1 MLYVGVKK
9 RAKVAVNQ
17 QQQQLAN
24 RLSDLLLQKNIIK
37 RNEICYC
44 NYFYVARHGKMS
56 IKVRFSL
63 QYEIITEGVVE
74 LSPVRVV
81 FFIMCPVCHLAELF
95 PITSGFLH
103 YLLLEDQKLKS
114 GQCSTWDFRY

>member
-9 RAKVAVNQ
+9 RSKVAVNQ

-44 NYFYVARHGKMS
+44 NYV
-56 IKVRFSL
+56 
-63 QYEIITEGVVE
+63 
-74 LSPVRVV
+74 
-81 FFIMCPVCHLAELF
+81 
-95 PITSGFLH
+95 
-103 YLLLEDQKLKS
+103 LLRRAPRQDVH
-114 GQCSTWDFRY
+114 